1 MTNSLSEEIMG
12 QYLLGIDNGSTVSKA
27 ALFDLHGKEIAVA
40 SQKVHT
46 EYPHPGWTERNME
59 TLWQGTA
66 TAIREVL
73 AKSGVKPEEIA
84 GIGNTGHGNGVYLL
98 DKQGKPLRNG
108 IQSMDSRAADIVNE
122 WNDSNLHASV
132 FPFTIQSF
140 WPAQPNALLVWLKKN
155 EPQNYERLGAI
166 LMVKDYI
173 KYCLTGETT
182 GDYTDMS
189 ATSLMD
195 VRNRCYSRDLMALYG
210 LSEAYDALPP
220 LKHSSEICGQVTPA
234 AAGETGLAIGTPVV
248 GGLFDVDAS
257 AIGAGVINPNQACLV
272 MGSWSINEVI
282 TREPIVDPSLFMTT
296 LFAEPGLYLTI
307 EGSATS
313 ATNLEW
319 FVNQCCGDERVEA
332 KQRGVSVYEICSE
345 EVASV
350 APDSSN
356 IIFHPFLYGSN
367 VQPTARAGFYGVA
380 GWHTR
385 AHLLRALYEGVV
397 FGHLSH
403 IEKLRAA
410 GGKFNSARLAGGGS
424 RSSVWSQ
431 MFADTIQVP
440 VEISD
445 GNELGARGV
454 ALSAGIGAGIYRDYA
469 EAVQEAV
476 SVIRVHEPIPAN
488 TPHYLARY
496 AQYQRLA
503 NVMQEPWEALSK
515 LG

>member
-1 MTNSLSEEIMG
+1 MA

-40 SQKVHT
+40 SCKADT
-46 EYPHPGWTERNME
+46 EYPHPGWTERDME
-59 TLWQGTA
+59 MLWQSTA
-66 TAIREVL
+66 SAIREVL
-73 AKSGVKPEEIA
+73 AKSGAKPEEIA

-98 DKQGKPLRNG
+98 DKQGHPLRNG
-108 IQSMDSRAADIVNE
+108 IQSMDSRAADVVTE
-122 WNDSNLHASV
+122 WNQRNLHAQV
-132 FPFTIQSF
+132 FPFTTQSF

-173 KYCLTGETT
+173 KYRLTGEIT

-195 VRNRCYSRDLMALYG
+195 VRNKYYSRELMELYD

-220 LKHSSEICGQVTPA
+220 LKQSSEVCGQVTSEA
-234 AAGETGLAIGTPVV
+234 AQETGLKVGTPVV

-257 AIGAGVINPNQACLV
+257 AIGAGAINVNQACLV

-282 TREPIVDPSLFMTT
+282 TKEPIVDPSLFMTT
-296 LFAEPGLYLTI
+296 LFADPGLFLTI

-332 KQRGVSVYEICSE
+332 KRRGISVYEVCSE
-345 EVASV
+345 EVASL
-350 APDSSN
+350 PPGSTN

-397 FGHLSH
+397 FGHLNH

-410 GGKFNSARLAGGGS
+410 GGQINTARLAGGGS
-424 RSSVWSQ
+424 RSVVWSQ

-440 VEISD
+440 MEISD
-445 GNELGARGV
+445 GNELGARGA
-454 ALSAGIGAGIYRDYA
+454 ALSAGIGAGIYRNYA

-476 SVIRVHEPIPAN
+476 SVVRVHEPIPAN
-488 TPHYLARY
+488 TPLYLARY
-496 AQYQRLA
+496 AEYERLIK
-503 NVMQEPWEALSK
+503 VMQEPWEALSR
-515 LG
+515 LD

>member
-1 MTNSLSEEIMG
+1 MA

-27 ALFDLHGKEIAVA
+27 ALFDLHGREIAVA
-40 SQKVHT
+40 SCKAET
-46 EYPHPGWTERNME
+46 EYPHPGWTERDME
-59 TLWQGTA
+59 MLWQSTA
-66 TAIREVL
+66 SAIREVL
-73 AKSGVKPEEIA
+73 TKSGVQPEEIA

-98 DKQGKPLRNG
+98 DRQGQPLRNG
-108 IQSMDSRAADIVNE
+108 IQSMDSRAADIVTG
-122 WNDSNLHASV
+122 WNQCDLHTHA

-140 WPAQPNALLVWLKKN
+140 WPAQPNALLAWLKKN

-173 KYCLTGETT
+173 KYRLTGEIT

-195 VRNRCYSRDLMALYG
+195 VRKQCYSRELMELYD
-210 LSEAYDALPP
+210 LSEVYDALPP
-220 LKHSSEICGQVTPA
+220 LKHSSEVIGQVTSA
-234 AAGETGLAIGTPVV
+234 AAQETGLAVGTPVV

-257 AIGAGVINPNQACLV
+257 AIGAGVINVNQACIV

-282 TREPIVDPSLFMTT
+282 TEEPIVDAGLFMTT
-296 LFAEPGLYLTI
+296 LFATPGLFLTI

-319 FVNQCCGDERVEA
+319 FVNQCCGDERAEA
-332 KQRGVSVYEICSE
+332 KRRGISVYEVCNE
-345 EVASV
+345 EVASL
-350 APDSSN
+350 APGSTN

-403 IEKLRAA
+403 IEKLRRA
-410 GGKFNSARLAGGGS
+410 GGQINTARLAGGGS
-424 RSSVWSQ
+424 RSAVWSQ

-440 VEISD
+440 MEISD
-445 GNELGARGV
+445 GNELGARGA
-454 ALSAGIGAGIYRDYA
+454 ALSAGIGAGIYSDYA
-469 EAVQEAV
+469 EAVREAV
-476 SVIRVHEPIPAN
+476 SVVRVHEPIAAN
-488 TPHYLARY
+488 TPHYMARY
-496 AQYQRLA
+496 AEYERVIK
-503 NVMQEPWEALSK
+503 VMQEPWEALNK
-515 LG
+515 LN

>member
-1 MTNSLSEEIMG
+1 MSK
-12 QYLLGIDNGSTVSKA
+12 YLLGIDNGSTLSKA
-27 ALFDLHGKEIAVA
+27 ALFDLKGREIAVA
-40 SQKVHT
+40 SCAADT
-46 EYPHPGWTERNME
+46 EYPHPGWTERDME
-59 TLWQGTA
+59 MLWQSTA
-66 TAIREVL
+66 TAVRDVL
-73 AKSGVKPEEIA
+73 TKSGARPEEIA

-98 DKQGKPLRNG
+98 DKQGQPLRNG
-108 IQSMDSRAADIVNE
+108 IQSLDSRAADVVTG
-122 WNDSNLHASV
+122 WNQHDLHEKV
-132 FPFTIQSF
+132 FPFTLQSF

-155 EPQNYERLGAI
+155 EPRNYERIGAI

-173 KYCLTGETT
+173 KYRLTGEIS

-189 ATSLMD
+189 GANLVD
-195 VRNRCYSRDLMALYG
+195 VGNKCYSRELMALYD
-210 LSEAYDALPP
+210 LSEVYDALPP
-220 LKHSSEICGQVTPA
+220 LKHSSEVAGQVIPA
-234 AAGETGLAIGTPVV
+234 AAQETGLAVGTPVV

-257 AIGAGVINPNQACLV
+257 AIGSGVIDSNQACLV

-282 TREPIVDPSLFMTT
+282 TKEPIVDPGLFMTT
-296 LFAEPGLYLTI
+296 IFADPDLFLTI

-319 FVNQCCGDERVEA
+319 FVAQCCGDERAEA
-332 KQRGVSVYEICSE
+332 KRRGVSVYEICSE
-345 EVASV
+345 EVAGIS
-350 APDSSN
+350 PDSTN

-410 GGKFNSARLAGGGS
+410 GAQIDGARLAGGGS
-424 RSSVWSQ
+424 RSPVWSQ

-440 VEISD
+440 MEVPD
-445 GNELGARGV
+445 GNELGARGA
-454 ALSAGIGAGIYRDYA
+454 ALSAGIGAGIYRDYT

-476 SVIRVHEPIPAN
+476 SVVRVHEPIPAN
-488 TPHYLARY
+488 TPLYLARY
-496 AQYQRLA
+496 AAYQRLVE
-503 NVMQEPWEALSK
+503 VMQAPWEELNK
-515 LG
+515 LN

>member
-1 MTNSLSEEIMG
+1 MG
-12 QYLLGIDNGSTVSKA
+12 QYLLGIDNGSTVLKA
-27 ALFDLHGKEIAVA
+27 ALFDLQGKEIAVA
-40 SQKVHT
+40 CCKADT
-46 EYPHPGWTERNME
+46 EYPHPGWTERDME
-59 TLWQGTA
+59 MLWQSTA
-66 TAIREVL
+66 SAIREVL
-73 AKSGVKPEEIA
+73 AKSGIRTEEIG
-84 GIGNTGHGNGVYLL
+84 GIGNTGHGNGIYLL
-98 DKQGKPLRNG
+98 DKQGQPLRNG
-108 IQSMDSRAADIVNE
+108 IQSMDSRAADVIAG
-122 WNDSNLHASV
+122 WNQRNLHALV

-140 WPAQPNALLVWLKKN
+140 WPAQPNALLAWLKQN
-155 EPQNYERLGAI
+155 EPQNYDRLGAI

-173 KYCLTGETT
+173 KYRLTGEIT

-195 VRNRCYSRDLMALYG
+195 VRNKCYSRELLALYD
-210 LSEAYDALPP
+210 LSEVYDALPI
-220 LKHSSEICGQVTPA
+220 LKHSSEVVGQVTTA
-234 AAGETGLAIGTPVV
+234 ASQETGLAVGTPVV

-257 AIGAGVINPNQACLV
+257 AIGTGVINPNQACLV
-272 MGSWSINEVI
+272 AGSWSINEVV
-282 TREPIVDPSLFMTT
+282 TLDPIVDSELFMTT

-332 KQRGVSVYEICSE
+332 KRRGISVYEVCNE
-345 EVASV
+345 EVASL
-350 APDSSN
+350 APDGTN

-403 IEKLRAA
+403 IEKLRTA
-410 GGKFNSARLAGGGS
+410 GGQINTARLAGGGS

-440 VEISD
+440 MEISD
-445 GNELGARGV
+445 GNEFGARGA
-454 ALSAGIGAGIYRDYA
+454 ALSAGIGAGIYNNYA

-476 SVIRVHEPIPAN
+476 SIVRIHEPNPAN
-488 TPHYLARY
+488 TPFYLARY
-496 AQYQRLA
+496 AEYQRLA
-503 NVMQEPWEALSK
+503 KVMQAPWEALNK